1 MGLQRLAVVLSQSIV
16 QVTEICGQVDIT
28 GGATEYPL
36 IRKRDLLSCTVE
48 PSLGAVE
55 HTIPI
60 RSDTTNA
67 LPNRHPSRFM
77 FKSPRRPEDKE
88 SDLQEKRTTMRSI
101 LRIIADVAVHV
112 RRRCEVDR
120 RSLSGPKVKQWRRL
134 SIYRVLCRSA
144 EFPVYHLGS

>member
-1 MGLQRLAVVLSQSIV
+1 MRSYKLLSH
-16 QVTEICGQVDIT
+16 
-28 GGATEYPL
+28 
-36 IRKRDLLSCTVE
+36 LLSCTVE
-48 PSLGAVE
+48 PSLGAFK